1 MMLAMSLVALG
12 ACDDDITNPDGLIE
26 SAEAEA
32 VMRSAEALPLLP
44 EFLEVGEDA
53 GSGERATLLRARE
66 LWNAGAASGD
76 ARAAARRRRAV
87 GYALPVLLDVV
98 PDEEWAESRE
108 RLNDWL
114 VTASAMLRHLSI
126 PEVEARIKAA
136 NQHLNRSELARSD
149 RSRIYYLLLAGSE
162 LVETTP
168 RFVARTLVRDAR
180 VAVQTASGATP
191 APVAASTL
199 RRAERMRDWSAT
211 ALEEGEYLL
220 AIQRAYYAIQ
230 LVEDR

>member
-12 ACDDDITNPDGLIE
+12 ACDDDITTPDGLLD

-44 EFLEVGEDA
+44 EFLEMGGAA
-53 GSGERATLLRARE
+53 GSGQRATLLRARD
-66 LWNAGAASGD
+66 LWTQGAATAD
-76 ARAAARRRRAV
+76 PRAAARRRLAV

-98 PDEEWAESRE
+98 PDEEWVESRE
-108 RLNDWL
+108 RLDDWL
-114 VTASAMLRHLSI
+114 TTASAMLRHLSI
-126 PEVEARIKAA
+126 PEVEARIQAA
-136 NQHLNRSELARSD
+136 TRQLHRSDVARSD
-149 RSRIYYLLLAGSE
+149 RSRVYYLLLAGSE

-180 VAVQTASGATP
+180 VAVQTASGAPP

-230 LVEDR
+230 LVEGR